1 MAAVG
6 EPASTIDGPGG
17 LGGPRENDLPPVPP
31 AAGQNGGDL
40 DAAHKQS
47 IRQVLSSEIG
57 ITTLLNR
64 LKQSISSTR
73 DFAAFLKERAIL
85 EEKHANGLKRLAQN
99 SHNSITRPESRQGS
113 FAQGYQEIARS
124 HERVADHGLTF
135 STTLYS
141 MTDELHELATSSE
154 KGRKHWKQT
163 GLNAEKRVQD
173 AQFAMEKAK
182 AKYNSLAEQYDRV
195 RTGERA
201 GGKFGLKKSAAQEE
215 ENLHR
220 KLEAA
225 DGDYSFKVQAAQTA
239 QQELLTTLRPQ
250 AVNALQELIFE
261 IDAGLGVHVQK
272 FAAQSEKLLLGYGL
286 SITPMKG
293 PNPSGGPPTKSLRE
307 LASSINNDR
316 DFADY
321 ILSVSNKAL
330 PRPNEI
336 KYEQHPTLGPKQQTQ
351 NQYTQNYDDDSYYPT
366 AHNRQVSSVTSY
378 QDSSYEDS
386 GYGYPG
392 SGPQS
397 QYQQGNQGSRSTQ
410 PPQSQQPQQRQAS
423 VDYPS
428 APSTA
433 PSQPGSGAPPPTDG
447 STSDRFA
454 GQTSGVISSVVPG
467 GGPTSIPGQNDQTDQ
482 SSYGSSLGQANAPTG
497 SAGPAPGAGARPPG
511 AMRQPS
517 SESRPGGAGPAP
529 GPAGRGTGPPPG
541 SQNTGGPGAGPR
553 PTGPPQ
559 GAGRGAPGAGRGAPP
574 GAGRGTPSGPGRGA
588 PPGAGRGASGGPL
601 GAGRGAPPG
610 AGRGGP
616 GSGPP
621 SGAGARSAGAETS
634 GAGRGA
640 PTSRPSQ
647 GPSQPPPNGAPRS
660 QGGPG
665 PGPQNVAARPPGPG
679 AGGPGAARGSSPPK
693 TSLPPLKPVFGVSL
707 DDLFQREGSA
717 VPTIVYQCIQAVD
730 LYGLDTEGI
739 YRTSGSAHHI
749 MELRQQFDHD
759 SALVDFRNASTF
771 HDDIASVTTLLK
783 HFLRDLPEPLLTTE
797 SYHGYVQAAKLE
809 DEIVR
814 RDSIHALVNALPD
827 PNYATLRVL
836 ALHLHRIAQRS
847 DRNKMTISNLA
858 IVFAPTLM
866 GQQGT
871 TNGQSNGMTADI
883 ADAGWQAKV
892 VETILTNTLQIFDDD
907 E

>member
-1 MAAVG
+1 MA
-6 EPASTIDGPGG
+6 
-17 LGGPRENDLPPVPP
+17 
-31 AAGQNGGDL
+31 
-40 DAAHKQS
+40 QS
-47 IRQVLSSEIG
+47 
-57 ITTLLNR
+57 
-64 LKQSISSTR
+64 
-73 DFAAFLKERAIL
+73 
-85 EEKHANGLKRLAQN
+85 
-99 SHNSITRPESRQGS
+99 SHNSIIRPENRQGS

-124 HERVADHGLTF
+124 HERVADHGLNF
-135 STTLYS
+135 STTLYA
-141 MTDELHELATSSE
+141 MTDELHELANNSE

-225 DGDYSFKVQAAQTA
+225 DGDYSFKVQAAQTM
-239 QQELLTTLRPQ
+239 QQELLSTLRPQ

-321 ILSVSNKAL
+321 ILSVSNKAS

-351 NQYTQNYDDDSYYPT
+351 NQYMQNYDDDSYYPT
-366 AHNRQVSSVTSY
+366 GHNRQVSGVTSY
-378 QDSSYEDS
+378 QDPSYEDS

-397 QYQQGNQGSRSTQ
+397 QYQQGNQGPRPTQ
-410 PPQSQQPQQRQAS
+410 PSQPQQRQAS
-423 VDYPS
+423 MDYPS

-433 PSQPGSGAPPPTDG
+433 PGQPGSGAPQIPPTDQ
-447 STSDRFA
+447 SASDRFA

-467 GGPTSIPGQNDQTDQ
+467 GGPTSTPGQNDPNDQ
-482 SSYGSSLGQANAPTG
+482 SSYGSSLGQTNAPTG
-497 SAGPAPGAGARPPG
+497 GPGPGPGAVARPPG

-517 SESRPGGAGPAP
+517 SESRPAGAGPGP
-529 GPAGRGTGPPPG
+529 GPTGRGAGPPPG
-541 SQNTGGPGAGPR
+541 SQNPIGPGAGAR

-559 GAGRGAPGAGRGAPP
+559 GAGRGAPGAGRGGP
-574 GAGRGTPSGPGRGA
+574 GAPT
-588 PPGAGRGASGGPL
+588 

-610 AGRGGP
+610 AGRGAPSGAGRGGPGGPTGAGRGAPPGAGRGSP

-621 SGAGARSAGAETS
+621 SGAGPRPAGAGPP

-640 PTSRPSQ
+640 PTSGPSQ
-647 GPSQPPPNGAPRS
+647 GLSQPPPNGAPRS

-665 PGPQNVAARPPGPG
+665 PGPQNVAARPVQPGPG
-679 AGGPGAARGSSPPK
+679 AGGPGAPRGSSPPK
-693 TSLPPLKPVFGVSL
+693 ASLPPLKPVFGVSL

-749 MELRQQFDHD
+749 MELRQQFDHGKT
-759 SALVDFRNASTF
+759 A
-771 HDDIASVTTLLK
+771 
-783 HFLRDLPEPLLTTE
+783 
-797 SYHGYVQAAKLE
+797 
-809 DEIVR
+809 
-814 RDSIHALVNALPD
+814 IH
-827 PNYATLRVL
+827 
-836 ALHLHRIAQRS
+836 
-847 DRNKMTISNLA
+847 IS
-858 IVFAPTLM
+858 
-866 GQQGT
+866 
-871 TNGQSNGMTADI
+871 
-883 ADAGWQAKV
+883 
-892 VETILTNTLQIFDDD
+892 E
-907 E
+907 

>member
-1 MAAVG
+1 M
-6 EPASTIDGPGG
+6 
-17 LGGPRENDLPPVPP
+17 
-31 AAGQNGGDL
+31 Q
-40 DAAHKQS
+40 
-47 IRQVLSSEIG
+47 
-57 ITTLLNR
+57 
-64 LKQSISSTR
+64 
-73 DFAAFLKERAIL
+73 DFAAFLKERSIL

-99 SHNSITRPESRQGS
+99 SHSSSIRPESRQGT

-124 HERVADHGLTF
+124 HERVAEHGLTF
-135 STTLYS
+135 SNTLFA
-141 MTDELHELATSSE
+141 MADELHELANTSE

-163 GLNAEKRVQD
+163 GLNSEKRVQD

-182 AKYNSLAEQYDRV
+182 AKYNTLAEQYDRV

-220 KLEAA
+220 KLEVA
-225 DGDYSFKVQAAQTA
+225 DGDYSFKVQAAQTM

-261 IDAGLGVHVQK
+261 TDAGLAVHVQK

-293 PNPSGGPPTKSLRE
+293 QNPAGGPPAKSLRE
-307 LASSINNDR
+307 LASSINNDK

-321 ILSVSNKAL
+321 VLSLSNKAS

-351 NQYTQNYDDDSYYPT
+351 NQYTQDYDRDSYGQNYPSN
-366 AHNRQVSSVTSY
+366 HNRQVSGVTSF

-397 QYQQGNQGSRSTQ
+397 QQYQQGNQGLGQNYAGPPPSQPSQ
-410 PPQSQQPQQRQAS
+410 PPSQQRQAS
-423 VDYPS
+423 MDYPS

-433 PSQPGSGAPPPTDG
+433 PSQAGSGAPQLPQIDSG
-447 STSDRFA
+447 GSDRFS
-454 GQTSGVISSVVPG
+454 GQTSGVISSLGPG
-467 GGPTSIPGQNDQTDQ
+467 TGSTAAPGQNDQNDQ
-482 SSYGSSLGQANAPTG
+482 SSYSAPLGQNNAPPGAAGLTQGPQGQTG
-497 SAGPAPGAGARPPG
+497 APGPGPGTGARPPG

-517 SESRPGGAGPAP
+517 SESQPAGP
-529 GPAGRGTGPPPG
+529 GPAGRGAGPPSG
-541 SQNTGGPGAGPR
+541 SQYPGGPGGPGGPAAGPR
-553 PTGPPQ
+553 PTGPTQ
-559 GAGRGAPGAGRGAPP
+559 GAGRGAPGGPT
-574 GAGRGTPSGPGRGA
+574 GAGRGTPP
-588 PPGAGRGASGGPL
+588 

-616 GSGPP
+616 PGAGRGAPPGAGRGAPPGAGRGAPPGSGPRP
-621 SGAGARSAGAETS
+621 TGPPGAGRGAPGPGAPSAAGPRPAGNGPP

-640 PTSRPSQ
+640 PTQGPSQ

-665 PGPQNVAARPPGPG
+665 PVPQNVATAPPQPGFG
-679 AGGPGAARGSSPPK
+679 AGGPNAVRGPSPPK
-693 TSLPPLKPVFGVSL
+693 STLPPLKPVFGVSL

-730 LYGLDTEGI
+730 LYGLETEGI

-749 MELRQQFDHD
+749 MELRQQFDHGKT
-759 SALVDFRNASTF
+759 AN
-771 HDDIASVTTLLK
+771 SVS
-783 HFLRDLPEPLLTTE
+783 E
-797 SYHGYVQAAKLE
+797 
-809 DEIVR
+809 
-814 RDSIHALVNALPD
+814 
-827 PNYATLRVL
+827 
-836 ALHLHRIAQRS
+836 
-847 DRNKMTISNLA
+847 
-858 IVFAPTLM
+858 
-866 GQQGT
+866 
-871 TNGQSNGMTADI
+871 
-883 ADAGWQAKV
+883 
-892 VETILTNTLQIFDDD
+892 
-907 E
+907 